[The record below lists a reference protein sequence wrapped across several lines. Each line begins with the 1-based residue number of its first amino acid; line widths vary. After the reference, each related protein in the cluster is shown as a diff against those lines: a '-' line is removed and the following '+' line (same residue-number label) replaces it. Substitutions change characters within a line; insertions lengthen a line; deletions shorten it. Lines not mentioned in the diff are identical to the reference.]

1 MQTSDSQPAHI
12 RSIEQNVA
20 AITLGKGEQPRQY
33 SLLELMRALDVP
45 GVSVAVFDD
54 YKILWAKGYGVTEAG
69 SSNLVTTRTLFQ
81 AGDISSSLAAA
92 GALALV
98 EQGKLSLDKNVND
111 ELRSW
116 KLPDNEFTK
125 SEKVTL
131 RRILSHTA
139 GLTVDRFTG
148 YAPTDPDAHSEA
160 EPIPTIQQIL
170 DGEKPANTAPV
181 RVEMVPGTK
190 PQYSGG
196 GVTIEQLVLSDT
208 VGRPFLQVMHDLVLS
223 KARMNESTFEQPLP
237 HARIALAAVGTRLDG
252 TSVIGKRHVY
262 PEMAAQGLWTTPSDL
277 ARLAIEIANSANG
290 RSNKVLS
297 QKMAQLMLKPQFDD
311 GQSLYNLG
319 FRSDRNNPGVFGLD
333 AATAGFQAM
342 LWASGNTGRGYA
354 IMANSD
360 HGIDVCTY
368 LVPAILKEYGW
379 TLPAPRVQAETILRA
394 IASARGVD
402 AALDWFRDFKTFGS
416 TEIGYGQYTLNR
428 LGYLFLRKKDVP
440 GAIKIFKLNTEMY
453 SESSN
458 TFDSLAFAYMSA
470 GEKDL
475 AIKSYQKSL
484 ELNPKNDNAVLMLK
498 KLQQQ

>member
-1 MQTSDSQPAHI
+1 MKRRFTLILLFSTLALAQQKPVQTSDSQAAHI

-160 EPIPTIQQIL
+160 EPIPTIQQFL

-190 PQYSGG
+190 LQYSGG
-196 GVTIEQLVLSDT
+196 GVTIEQLVLSD
-208 VGRPFLQVMHDLVLS
+208 RRQALPSSD
-223 KARMNESTFEQPLP
+223 ARSCPQQGPDERKHLRATSA
-237 HARIALAAVGTRLDG
+237 ARA
-252 TSVIGKRHVY
+252 H
-262 PEMAAQGLWTTPSDL
+262 
-277 ARLAIEIANSANG
+277 
-290 RSNKVLS
+290 RSC
-297 QKMAQLMLKPQFDD
+297 
-311 GQSLYNLG
+311 
-319 FRSDRNNPGVFGLD
+319 RC
-333 AATAGFQAM
+333 
-342 LWASGNTGRGYA
+342 GN
-354 IMANSD
+354 
-360 HGIDVCTY
+360 
-368 LVPAILKEYGW
+368 
-379 TLPAPRVQAETILRA
+379 APRWHVGHRQAPCLSGDGRA
-394 IASARGVD
+394 GTLDHAQRSRASRH
-402 AALDWFRDFKTFGS
+402 
-416 TEIGYGQYTLNR
+416 
-428 LGYLFLRKKDVP
+428 
-440 GAIKIFKLNTEMY
+440 
-453 SESSN
+453 
-458 TFDSLAFAYMSA
+458 
-470 GEKDL
+470 
-475 AIKSYQKSL
+475 
-484 ELNPKNDNAVLMLK
+484 
-498 KLQQQ
+498 